1 MSLHRA
7 IVASRLSIG
16 VALGILIVG
25 ASTVFI
31 LSRVVPLTGRQT
43 LIIDGRSMEP
53 TVPFGS
59 AVVVTPVPPADLRV
73 GDVVSLR
80 SGPEHAIFTHRIT
93 RVAELDGQLFIE
105 TRGDANRDV
114 DASLTP
120 FSAVLGRVD
129 WSFPALGFLV
139 AYLDLPA
146 GTLFVIFLGLTLIVF
161 LQLLDRLAADAAEE
175 DRFPLRPQRAS

>member
-1 MSLHRA
+1 MSLHRS

-80 SGPEHAIFTHRIT
+80 SGPEHAIFTHHI
-93 RVAELDGQLFIE
+93 VCLAGDGCSF
-105 TRGDANRDV
+105 
-114 DASLTP
+114 
-120 FSAVLGRVD
+120 VLK
-129 WSFPALGFLV
+129 
-139 AYLDLPA
+139 
-146 GTLFVIFLGLTLIVF
+146 
-161 LQLLDRLAADAAEE
+161 
-175 DRFPLRPQRAS
+175 RASAIFAETAMPTAFATPCPSGPVVVSMPLGSWVSSG